1 MRQAIT
7 FLFLCAFGLV
17 SVSAQTALDPNEF
30 VNTQITAPGVYTV
43 QAGQAYAFDGRIDL
57 TFDVTIQGPDEGWIM
72 EATNPP
78 VLVNTPSADGAARS
92 FFEIKEGGSLTLK
105 NVLFSGMNNNGEVAG
120 TFVANTGGSKMIV
133 ENCAF
138 ADWQDFALRN
148 QNKGDSISITN
159 SVFINGLRLRNSP
172 WGGFPLRMDVACDNV
187 LLENNSVVNS
197 GRLIAN
203 SGPFNNATVHEL
215 HNTYLNQTV
224 AGHEQRAN
232 EFITANNIFY
242 NFHFL
247 GYKTEFHSS
256 PNNTYDSYFTTWNYF
271 ADSKDNLDSVSLYLG
286 QNLFYREQ
294 AILDWFDTVGGD
306 SIAPSLLWE
315 HADVDSFILADN
327 DYTIGANYAELD
339 PGFTMHPGNT
349 QAIVNYI
356 NGSWIATD
364 EDWSDWRVP
373 SPVTFGND
381 GSPVLSWPPAFD
393 LSYSNSS
400 LQTAGTDELPL
411 GDLNWFPDK
420 KAEYIA
426 GKDAF
431 IASLRDSM
439 VNAQVVYDPLTMDQT
454 PLITSIVSST
464 EQFDLSKLNLAG
476 NYPNPFRQN
485 TTIKFGLDQR
495 STVTL
500 TVFNLSGQ
508 QVFEANRQEFTE
520 GNHEINFNAAN
531 LGSGT
536 YLYKVTAQ
544 GKDGQVYVGTNK
556 MIIVRE

>member
-1 MRQAIT
+1 MKQAIT
-7 FLFLCAFGLV
+7 FLFLFAFGLV
-17 SVSAQTALDPNEF
+17 SVSAQTALNPNEF
-30 VNTQITAPGVYTV
+30 VNTQITGPGVYTV
-43 QAGQAYAFDGRIDL
+43 EAGQAYAFDGRIDL
-57 TFDVTIQGPDEGWIM
+57 TFEVTIQGPDNGWVM
-72 EATNPP
+72 EAANLPI
-78 VLVNTPSADGAARS
+78 LVNTPSADGAARS
-92 FFEIKEGGSLTLK
+92 FFEIKEGGALTLK

-133 ENCAF
+133 DNCVF
-138 ADWQDFALRN
+138 TDWQDFALRN
-148 QNKGDSISITN
+148 LYKGDSISITN
-159 SVFINGLRLRNSP
+159 TVFINGLRLRNSP

-327 DYTIGANYAELD
+327 DYTIGANYAEMD

-364 EDWSDWRVP
+364 EDWSDWRIA

-381 GSPVLSWPPAFD
+381 GFPVLSWPPAFD

-420 KAEYIA
+420 KAEYLA

-431 IASLRDSM
+431 IASIRDSM
-439 VNAQVVYDPLTMDQT
+439 VNAQIVYDPLTMDQT

-464 EQFDLSKLNLAG
+464 ERFDLSKLYLSG

-531 LGSGT
+531 LSSGT
-536 YLYKVTAQ
+536 YLYKITAQ
-544 GKDGQVYVGTNK
+544 GKDGQVYIGTNK
-556 MIIVRE
+556 MIIVNE